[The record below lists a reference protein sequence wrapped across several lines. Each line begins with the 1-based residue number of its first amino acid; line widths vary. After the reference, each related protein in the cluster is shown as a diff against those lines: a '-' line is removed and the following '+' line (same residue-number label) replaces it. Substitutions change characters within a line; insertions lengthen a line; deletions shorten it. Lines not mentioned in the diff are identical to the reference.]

1 MLLLSPAEQVDET
14 DRPEDFTTAIN
25 AKLGELQDVKADL
38 GDQDKFISVSFFF
51 YLAAA
56 SCTTNALARQVYV
69 YRIIFFV
76 RKCKTRAFFEG
87 GT

>member
-51 YLAAA
+51 Y
-56 SCTTNALARQVYV
+56 
-69 YRIIFFV
+69 
-76 RKCKTRAFFEG
+76 
-87 GT
+87 